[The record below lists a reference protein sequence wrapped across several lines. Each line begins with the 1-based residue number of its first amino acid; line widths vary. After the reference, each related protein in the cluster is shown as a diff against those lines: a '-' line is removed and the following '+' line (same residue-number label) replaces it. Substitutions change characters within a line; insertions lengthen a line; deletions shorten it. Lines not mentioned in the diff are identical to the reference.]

1 MFTGFCGALIF
12 FLVPETFWDRAPIPK
27 KEVTRERQLVF
38 HTNFYDKYM
47 GQGVRGR
54 PEQSSSV
61 MGIAPASKRPSRPV
75 RSPTAQSG
83 RHIQFALASDESVR
97 EKEKQEDDL
106 PGTTPPREDHLEA
119 TASESEKPLDSSS
132 ASPPFYMPNLKYGF
146 KYPLIGHQ
154 RSLSEP
160 TKKLEPVIRE
170 HEPAIPPEWYR
181 DPPWM
186 NKQRSR
192 SPSPSSTTSAQGTVT
207 KGMLY
212 TNARRQRPT
221 MTFKEQLRPFHGRL
235 NDDKW
240 LKVAVRPFILLSY
253 PAVAFSSLIYACS
266 VGWLIV
272 ISESV
277 AMIYRGDYY
286 KFNALQTGL
295 VYIGPFVGGVLGTA
309 VAGKLS
315 DVVVKAMARRNHGLY
330 EPEFRLVMM
339 IPVAISTGIG
349 LIGFGWSAQDHNAWI
364 VPTVFFSLVSFGCAL
379 GSTTSITFV
388 VDSYRQYA
396 GEALV
401 SLNFSKNVF
410 HGLVFS
416 LFVTHW
422 LEADGSRTVYIWIAV
437 IQLIATLFAIPMYI
451 YGKRMRMWTVRANFM
466 ERF

>member
-1 MFTGFCGALIF
+1 MFTGVCGILIF
-12 FLVPETFWDRAPIPK
+12 FFVPETFWDRAPVPK

-47 GQGVRGR
+47 GQGVRD
-54 PEQSSSV
+54 QSSSV
-61 MGIAPASKRPSRPV
+61 VGIAPASKRPSRPV

-83 RHIQFALASDESVR
+83 RHIQFAVPSDKPVQ
-97 EKEKQEDDL
+97 EKEKETDEL
-106 PGTTPPREDHLEA
+106 PAATPPLVDHLEG
-119 TASESEKPLDSSS
+119 TALDAEKPTDDASV
-132 ASPPFYMPNLKYGF
+132 SPPFYVPHLKYGY
-146 KYPLIGHQ
+146 KYPLMGHQ

-160 TKKLEPVIRE
+160 TKRLEPVVRE

-181 DPPWM
+181 DPPWLH
-186 NKQRSR
+186 KQRS
-192 SPSPSSTTSAQGTVT
+192 PSLTPSSTTSAHGTLT

-221 MTFKEQLRPFHGRL
+221 MTFTEQLRPFHGRL
-235 NDDKW
+235 NEDKW
-240 LKVAVRPFILLSY
+240 LKVAIRPFILLSY

-277 AMIYRGDYY
+277 AVIYRGNYY
-286 KFNALQTGL
+286 KFNALQAGL
-295 VYIGPFVGGVLGTA
+295 IYIGPFVGGVLGTA
-309 VAGKLS
+309 VAGKFS

-349 LIGFGWSAQDHNAWI
+349 LIGFGWSAQDHDAWI
-364 VPTVFFSLVSFGCAL
+364 VPTVFFSVVSFGCAL

-416 LFVTHW
+416 LFFTHW
-422 LEADGSRTVYIWIAV
+422 LEADGSRMVYVWVAV
-437 IQLIATLFAIPMYI
+437 IQLVATLFAIPMYI